1 VIPRGLRIRPVE
13 AVRAW
18 LHAAGITEGL
28 LFRAI
33 WRGGRVKPQGLRGI
47 DVARAVKCYAAR
59 AGQGAALLVLHAR
72 LRAHHEVRVV

>member
-1 VIPRGLRIRPVE
+1 MIPRGLRIRPVE

-33 WRGGRVKPQGLRGI
+33 WRGGRVKPQGLRRGT
-47 DVARAVKCYAAR
+47 DVARA
-59 AGQGAALLVLHAR
+59 GPF
-72 LRAHHEVRVV
+72 

>member
-1 VIPRGLRIRPVE
+1 MIPRGLRIRPVE

-47 DVARAVKCYAAR
+47 DVARAVNRRRSVYR
-59 AGQGAALLVLHAR
+59 SGIDRRRQR
-72 LRAHHEVRVV
+72 